1 MDQIESALGRDRS
14 AVGGALDDRSQVSE
28 KGECSGNHEKVQLIE
43 LQVREYIST
52 FLWLGLLFGLT
63 AGVKVP
69 LDSSPE
75 AAAVSVSKAPWV
87 FGAIQ
92 WLLQR
97 WPVWLSGWAL
107 PLLST
112 VVLLTLPWWG
122 QKVGKLWVWVIFL
135 SLSLV
140 WVGLTFL
147 YMFKG

>member
-1 MDQIESALGRDRS
+1 MDPIENDRPQVTDKIERSGR
-14 AVGGALDDRSQVSE
+14 Q
-28 KGECSGNHEKVQLIE
+28 EKVLLIE

-63 AGVKVP
+63 VSMRVP

-92 WLLQR
+92 WLLHR
-97 WPVWLSGWAL
+97 LPVWLSGWVI

-112 VVLLTLPWWG
+112 VVLLTLPWWAR
-122 QKVGKLWVWVIFL
+122 KVGARWGWIIFL
-135 SLSLV
+135 SISLV

-147 YMFKG
+147 YVFMS

>member
-1 MDQIESALGRDRS
+1 VDPIER
-14 AVGGALDDRSQVSE
+14 
-28 KGECSGNHEKVQLIE
+28 EKVLLIE
-43 LQVREYIST
+43 LQVREYIGT
-52 FLWLGLLFGLT
+52 FLWLGLLFGLS

-75 AAAVSVSKAPWV
+75 GAAVSVSKAPWV

-97 WPVWLSGWAL
+97 WSAWLSGWVS

-112 VVLLTLPWWG
+112 AVLLTLPWWG
-122 QKVGKLWVWVIFL
+122 QKVGKMWVWIIFL
-135 SLSLV
+135 ILSLI

-147 YMFKG
+147 YMFRG

>member
-1 MDQIESALGRDRS
+1 MDHIES
-14 AVGGALDDRSQVSE
+14 DRSQVSE
-28 KGECSGNHEKVQLIE
+28 KVEHSGHQEKVPLIE
-43 LQVREYIST
+43 LQVREYIGT

-75 AAAVSVSKAPWV
+75 AAAVGVSKAPWV

-97 WPVWLSGWAL
+97 WSVWLSGWVL

-112 VVLLTLPWWG
+112 AVLLTLPWWG
-122 QKVGKLWVWVIFL
+122 RKVGKMWVWIIFL
-135 SLSLV
+135 IMSLV
-140 WVGLTFL
+140 WLGLTFL
-147 YMFKG
+147 YMLRG

>member
-1 MDQIESALGRDRS
+1 MDPIESDRP
-14 AVGGALDDRSQVSE
+14 QVSE
-28 KGECSGNHEKVQLIE
+28 KVEYSGHQEKVLVIE

-63 AGVKVP
+63 AGMKVP

-75 AAAVSVSKAPWV
+75 AAALSVSKAPWV

-97 WPVWLSGWAL
+97 WPVWLSGWVL

-112 VVLLTLPWWG
+112 AVLLTLPWWG
-122 QKVGKLWVWVIFL
+122 RKVGKMWVWIIFL
-135 SLSLV
+135 ILSLV

-147 YMFKG
+147 YMFGG

>member
-1 MDQIESALGRDRS
+1 MDLIESDRP
-14 AVGGALDDRSQVSE
+14 QESE
-28 KGECSGNHEKVQLIE
+28 KLETYGRQEKALLIE
-43 LQVREYIST
+43 LQVREYISG

-63 AGVKVP
+63 AVVKVS

-92 WLLQR
+92 WMLQR
-97 WPVWLSGWAL
+97 WPAWLSGWVL

-112 VVLLTLPWWG
+112 AVLLTLPWWG
-122 QKVGKLWVWVIFL
+122 QKVGKRWVWIIFL
-135 SLSLV
+135 TFSLV

-147 YMFKG
+147 YMFMG